1 MRRMAPPHP
10 VLPRRLF
17 AIILLLLTAIL
28 MPGGA
33 PPLIAA
39 TAQASR
45 VPEAV
50 QDLAYG
56 EVLYHYFLDDDFTT
70 LVHLQTALQ
79 RNRIMHHRDE
89 AALLEGSLLLS
100 YGLLEEA
107 QALFDRLLA
116 QNPDESLRH
125 RVWLRLATLH
135 HRRKQP
141 AAAREALLHV
151 DAHRLPAP
159 RRDAYHLLSARVLM
173 DLGEPAAAV
182 SHLTRI
188 RGEPRL
194 AAYARFNLAVALERQ
209 GKDDDASGD
218 TSGRTLLDELGLL
231 VSDDPEILAIR
242 DKANLALGYLHL
254 REERPAQAREA
265 LLRVRVDGLDTA
277 PALLGLG
284 WAALGS
290 GDSGRI
296 DLALPYWQR
305 LLDRHDPAETAVQE
319 ALLAIPYALAEA
331 GDLARAARRYE
342 TAVSAFARERQR
354 LGDLETRIREQ
365 GIGRLL
371 LGIPDIPG
379 GIPETTGR
387 DTPRGGYWEPA
398 GVPADIRDRE
408 LTRLLA
414 GSEFQAVLQNLR
426 ELHFLAR
433 ALATWRRSIA
443 TFRDMLALRR
453 DTYAARLPRI
463 EGALGA
469 MDLASLQRQRDALA
483 TRLTDIEQREDSAAL
498 ADATALR
505 LAARLEKVRR
515 LLARHPDTPRLA
527 RQRERLRL
535 LEGVHAWHL
544 AQAYKPRLWSLRK
557 ALKGLD
563 RALDEAA
570 ARQRQVT
577 RARDEAPRGFAG
589 QDRRI
594 AALEKRISV
603 LQVRIDA
610 ARSRH
615 EAYLQHLVLTVLE
628 RRLTRLRA
636 FETQARY
643 GLARLYD
650 LAAESREQP
659 EAGP

>member
-1 MRRMAPPHP
+1 MKRMAPPHP
-10 VLPRRLF
+10 VLSRRRF
-17 AIILLLLTAIL
+17 AIVLLLLTTIL

-33 PPLIAA
+33 PPLLAV

-45 VPEAV
+45 APEVV

-56 EVLYHYFLDDDFTT
+56 EVLYHYFQDDDFTT
-70 LVHLQTALQ
+70 LVRLQTALQ

-107 QALFDRLLA
+107 QAIFDRLLA

-125 RVWLRLATLH
+125 RVWLHLAKLH

-141 AAAREALLHV
+141 AAAREALLRV
-151 DAHRLPAP
+151 DAHRLPAR

-173 DLGEPAAAV
+173 DLGDPVAAIP
-182 SHLTRI
+182 HLKTI
-188 RGEPRL
+188 RAESRL

-209 GKDDDASGD
+209 EKNHGASGD
-218 TSGRTLLDELGLL
+218 TGGRALLDELGRLL
-231 VSDDPEILAIR
+231 SDDPEMLAIR

-254 REERPAQAREA
+254 REERPAEAREA

-284 WAALGS
+284 WAALGT

-305 LLDRHDPAETAVQE
+305 LLERHDPAETPVQE

-342 TAVSAFARERQR
+342 MAVSAFVRERQR
-354 LGDLETRIREQ
+354 LGNLVTRIHEQ

-371 LGIPDIPG
+371 LGIPDIPD
-379 GIPETTGR
+379 GIPETTGH
-387 DTPRGGYWEPA
+387 DTPRGAHWALA
-398 GVPADIRDRE
+398 GVPADMRDRE

-414 GSEFQAVLQNLR
+414 GGEFQAVLQNLR

-443 TFRDMLALRR
+443 AFRDMLALRR

-463 EGALGA
+463 EEALGA

-498 ADATALR
+498 ADAPALR

-535 LEGVHAWHL
+535 LEGIHAWRL

-570 ARQRQVT
+570 MRQRQVAS
-577 RARDEAPRGFAG
+577 ARDEAPRGFAG

-594 AALEKRISV
+594 AALEKRISA
-603 LQVRIDA
+603 LQGRLDI

-615 EAYLQHLVLTVLE
+615 EAYLQHLVLSALE
-628 RRLTRLRA
+628 RRLARLRA
-636 FETQARY
+636 FESQARY

-650 LAAESREQP
+650 LAAESGEQP